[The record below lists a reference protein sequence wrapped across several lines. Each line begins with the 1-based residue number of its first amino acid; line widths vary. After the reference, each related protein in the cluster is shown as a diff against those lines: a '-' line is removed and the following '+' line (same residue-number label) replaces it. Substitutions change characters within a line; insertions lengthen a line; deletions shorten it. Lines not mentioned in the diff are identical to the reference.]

1 MPKTKAFVSKTD
13 WRYDNPFEVARWNI
27 DSNYDSIANW

>member
-13 WRYDNPFEVARWNI
+13 WRYGNPFEVARWNI
-27 DSNYDSIANW
+27 DGNYDSIANW

>member
-13 WRYDNPFEVARWNI
+13 WRYGNPFEVARWNMTGLPI
-27 DSNYDSIANW
+27 DRVW